1 MTHVLDVADKE
12 IKSTTIK
19 IEEATGR
26 VRKLESDDEN
36 FPKMIEIIDLWLQFA
51 EKEKLKQKP

>member
-1 MTHVLDVADKE
+1 MTHVLDVGDKE

-19 IEEATGR
+19 IEEAIGR

-36 FPKMIEIIDLWLQFA
+36 FPKMI
-51 EKEKLKQKP
+51 

>member
-1 MTHVLDVADKE
+1 MTHVTVVADKE

-26 VRKLESDDEN
+26 GRKLESDDDN
-36 FPKMIEIIDLWLQFA
+36 FPQKMIEIIDL
-51 EKEKLKQKP
+51 